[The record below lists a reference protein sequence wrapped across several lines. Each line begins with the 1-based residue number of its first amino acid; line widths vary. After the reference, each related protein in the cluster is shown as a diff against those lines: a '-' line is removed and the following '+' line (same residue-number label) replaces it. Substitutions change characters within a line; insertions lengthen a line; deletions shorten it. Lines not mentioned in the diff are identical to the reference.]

1 MLVAAAR
8 PLRSRSRL
16 SPVTNAD
23 NTGQEK
29 RGGLTKTPLYHATE
43 VHARPSGRTGP
54 TKWPAW
60 RVGGAA
66 ATFPRVPRTAPTPPR
81 PRRHG
86 LLPAARKS
94 FSTTDGSSFMVP
106 SLAETGRQ
114 RITLDAAAAGCLHRG
129 QAAEDSEIPL
139 GTVRCLLLVE
149 ILSGNLAAAVSLSV
163 QSRSAR
169 PLQPLKVRQANQP
182 RAAPGA
188 D

>member
-1 MLVAAAR
+1 MLPPDLSEAAPDSHRSPTRTTLDKRREEASLRPRSTTPPRSTPALQGAR
-8 PLRSRSRL
+8 APPSGPL
-16 SPVTNAD
+16 
-23 NTGQEK
+23 
-29 RGGLTKTPLYHATE
+29 GGWGAPQ
-43 VHARPSGRTGP
+43 RPSHVS
-54 TKWPAW
+54 PA
-60 RVGGAA
+60 RR
-66 ATFPRVPRTAPTPPR
+66 PPHPR